1 MKTVIFVLAAIVAV
15 NAQNTCYRT
24 PVYTE
29 KIDPIVCPKAGIK
42 LPNYENA
49 STYYQCGSVGTN
61 GSLTSC
67 ATENYFSYVMQSCG
81 PCESYLP
88 STICSALPFNAT
100 CVPIGSATTA
110 PPATTGTAT
119 TATGST
125 ATGSTATATTV
136 APSGSTASTAA
147 PTGNV
152 TTAAPTT
159 QAPSTTS
166 AVPEPPT
173 DAPGST
179 TAGNSGDD
187 TPSGT
192 TIFIPQ
198 PPSPGESNVPTPVT
212 PVPTAPNIE
221 VTPPTVKDPPTQ

>member
-29 KIDPIVCPKAGIK
+29 KIDPVVCPKAGIK

-49 STYYQCGSVGTN
+49 STFYQCGSVGTT
-61 GSLTSC
+61 GTLTSC
-67 ATENYFSYVMQSCG
+67 ATENYFSYVMQTCG

-110 PPATTGTAT
+110 PPATTG
-119 TATGST
+119 
-125 ATGSTATATTV
+125 STATATTV
-136 APSGSTASTAA
+136 APSVSTASTAA

-179 TAGNSGDD
+179 TAGDSGND

-221 VTPPTVKDPPTQ
+221 VTPPTVQNAPAQ